1 MYRTAGNRETKKKY
15 AEDELSPSLHS
26 FCDASSRSS
35 RYAARER
42 LLAVPF
48 ERERHVFICGASRA
62 TAEEQFTF
70 AEGRGGEKEKRR
82 RRRRRKLNSVCRLG
96 RAANS
101 AQTQLQKRYTF
112 FLFSVPTTISDP
124 TQPRSCSDLPM
135 ESSKVRSR
143 LISRTEPIIVQD
155 QSGSLNRWVA
165 LK

>member
-1 MYRTAGNRETKKKY
+1 MRKMN
-15 AEDELSPSLHS
+15 SLHLS
-26 FCDASSRSS
+26 IVFVTRRLVRLGMRRASGFSRFLLSENGMFSSAGRVGRRRRSSSRS
-35 RYAARER
+35 RR
-42 LLAVPF
+42 
-48 ERERHVFICGASRA
+48 G
-62 TAEEQFTF
+62 
-70 AEGRGGEKEKRR
+70 GGGEKEKRR
-82 RRRRRKLNSVCRLG
+82 KRRRRKLNSVCRLG

-124 TQPRSCSDLPM
+124 TKPRSCSDLPM
-135 ESSKVRSR
+135 ESLKVRSR